1 MRVHLTDKGRND
13 AQDRLRRLIAR
24 RVGGDDGVAA
34 AHILLA
40 SIPDQGAWVVPR
52 EAVGVAQKMLYG
64 LPDIDRAVR
73 VAKLMQRKASADYL
87 KRMDLARK
95 MFNTWVGSTNPD
107 IQAITWHNLNEDDR
121 NYWIDQAEQQLYEG
135 EK

>member
-1 MRVHLTDKGRND
+1 
-13 AQDRLRRLIAR
+13 
-24 RVGGDDGVAA
+24 
-34 AHILLA
+34 
-40 SIPDQGAWVVPR
+40 
-52 EAVGVAQKMLYG
+52 MLYG